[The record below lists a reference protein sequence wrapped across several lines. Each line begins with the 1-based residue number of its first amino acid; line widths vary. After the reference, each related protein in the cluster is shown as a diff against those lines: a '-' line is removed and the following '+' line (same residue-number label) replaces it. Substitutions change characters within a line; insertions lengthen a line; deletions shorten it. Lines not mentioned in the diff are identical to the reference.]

1 MTGNSSYLL
10 VVHSDGIA
18 VEEENLI
25 SFSFKKDA
33 YTPYTTLTV
42 RAESDSASFLT
53 ASEIKFYVK
62 GKLVHHGLIDRLTA
76 EISGGSKIMTLI
88 SRGFTSLLCQNQ
100 IEPGLKTEVSINNLM
115 DSFYTLPHVTH
126 ENNSDRS
133 SYIYVKNNTSMWESV
148 VSLSYKHCGTYPYI
162 RGTNCVR
169 ITPIADPTA
178 FAYENDE
185 LISTGEVLTTRRLA
199 SHFHMA
205 DINGA
210 FGEFELVDPDVT
222 ALGIVRH
229 KFFELDKRFLNE
241 PSEAVAFRDKYDGRA
256 FKQRFC
262 VYRGYNGEDISDTI
276 SFKGVNA
283 ERIAAVEISGSRG
296 GVTTKI
302 SVYYD
307 KFPRGNTSTA

>member
-1 MTGNSSYLL
+1 MTENKSYL
-10 VVHSDGIA
+10 IA
-18 VEEENLI
+18 IDSSGESVEEEKIL
-25 SFSFKKDA
+25 SFSFKKDV

-42 RAESDSASFLT
+42 RAAADSASFLT

-62 GKLVHHGLIDRLTA
+62 GTLVHHGLIDRLTA
-76 EISGGSKIMTLI
+76 ETSGGSKILKLI

-100 IEPGLKTEVSINNLM
+100 IEPGLKTGVSVNNLM
-115 DSFYTLPHVTH
+115 DSFYTFPHVTH
-126 ENNSDRS
+126 EDNSDQS

-178 FAYENDE
+178 YVYENEE
-185 LISTGEVLTTRRLA
+185 LISIGEVLYTQRLT
-199 SHFHMA
+199 SHFHMS
-205 DINGA
+205 DMNGE
-210 FGEFELVDPDVT
+210 FGEFELIDPDVT
-222 ALGIVRH
+222 GLGIVRH

-241 PSEAVAFRDKYDGRA
+241 PQDAVAFRDKYDTRA

-262 VYRGYNGEDISDTI
+262 IYSGYNGEDLSDVV
-276 SFKGVNA
+276 SFTGVNA
-283 ERIAAVEISGSRG
+283 ERVAAVEITGSSG
-296 GVTTKI
+296 GVTTKV

-307 KFPRGNTSTA
+307 KFPHSNISEK